1 MSQRDGNPQQVQPD
15 QDTDPGGRELVLKHV
30 RNERKKLLANAVD
43 RASTTCITVGV
54 ATPIAGVIF
63 KVNGFGIALANSELG
78 LAVLGFLGA
87 AVLLHL
93 AARRALR
100 GLEP

>member
-1 MSQRDGNPQQVQPD
+1 M
-15 QDTDPGGRELVLKHV
+15 KHV

-43 RASTTCITVGV
+43 RASTACITVGV

-63 KVNGFGIALANSELG
+63 QVNGFGLALANSELG
-78 LAVLGFLGA
+78 MAVMGFLGA
-87 AVLLHL
+87 AVLLDL
-93 AARRALR
+93 TARYALK